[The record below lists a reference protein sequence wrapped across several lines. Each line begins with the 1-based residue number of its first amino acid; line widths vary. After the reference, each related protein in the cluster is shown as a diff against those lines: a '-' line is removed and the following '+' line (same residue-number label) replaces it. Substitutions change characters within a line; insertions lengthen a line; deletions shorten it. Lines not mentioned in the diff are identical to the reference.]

1 MTDTPDTL
9 ADLLDRANHD
19 PDTGLR
25 AALDSV
31 QGQPHPR
38 VAAIAAHLSAAKR
51 DLWTRIAA
59 ATGTPAPP
67 DDAGLTRLSDWEVG
81 AAQALPAHTLTLTVP
96 TADPDA
102 AGGEPPMT
110 VAALIRLN
118 ASLTGSRA
126 AQIRRLAQ
134 QPRLA

>member
-1 MTDTPDTL
+1 M
-9 ADLLDRANHD
+9 
-19 PDTGLR
+19 R

-31 QGQPHPR
+31 QGQSHPR

-59 ATGTPAPP
+59 ATGTPVPP
-67 DDAGLTRLSDWEVG
+67 DDAGLTRLSNWEIS

-96 TADPDA
+96 TADPAA

-118 ASLTGSRA
+118 AALTGSRA
-126 AQIRRLAQ
+126 AQVRRLAQ